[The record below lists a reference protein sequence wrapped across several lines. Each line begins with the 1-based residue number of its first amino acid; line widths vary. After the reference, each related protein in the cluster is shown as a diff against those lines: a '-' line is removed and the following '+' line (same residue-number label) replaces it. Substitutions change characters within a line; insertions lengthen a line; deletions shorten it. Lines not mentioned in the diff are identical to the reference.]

1 MDILFCK
8 IRRGNRKSPDNGQG
22 KERLD
27 EMNLTGKRVY
37 HRKFGDGIITEQK
50 ETTIAVAFWNE
61 TKMFSY
67 PDCFQTFLEI
77 LDTDLKEEI
86 QEEVSHH
93 EHTETAEK
101 KQRINELQT
110 SISSNRHREKDKSVQ
125 IKPFASVADFCQAY
139 RMALSA
145 EISFIRMTGGKHILL
160 QEGKRIGRDNGQ
172 FVYLFESEDELNY
185 PEGTPVT
192 IWKGQSQISG
202 KILNCEAFSV
212 YVISELDL
220 GAEVEMLNISAEA
233 CYLLQSVSE
242 RLMDLSLEPSE
253 IAQNLICNGWKE
265 IDYRNSDIAKGQET
279 AVRMSL
285 EQPITFV
292 WGPPGTG
299 KTQTLAKI
307 AWAHI
312 DKGERVLMLSYSNVS
327 VDGAIL
333 RVASLKN
340 EVFLGQ
346 LVRYGFPKDK
356 RISEHPYLSSYNLAI
371 NNYPDLL
378 KRRTQLQAEKKRLEK
393 NDPKLIQVEKELN
406 EIRRELR
413 TAESQCVRNAKF
425 VATTVSKAIV
435 DKEIRNGSFDVV
447 IFDEASMATIPQIA
461 YAAKLARKNFVCMG
475 DFRQLPPIVQSS
487 KESPLNADIFQYC
500 GITQAVDQGSNHKWL
515 CLLDTQYRMHPEI
528 ADFAGRS
535 IYNGLLK
542 SANGMTEK
550 REKTVMAEPFAGRAM
565 EFVDLSGTMST
576 CIKSS
581 DDSHA
586 NVLSA
591 FVTFS
596 LALKAA
602 QTQEVGII
610 TPYHAQSRLLHAMV
624 RDVNELEALP
634 HTIKC
639 ATVHQFQGSEEDV
652 IVYDAVDCY
661 RLPFPGALIAS
672 TAGRYADRLFNVAMT
687 RSKGKF
693 ICVANGSFMRNKGM
707 SENLMFMQMLK
718 SYRATAP
725 MIPEII
731 RPDDDLEKYYFDFVE
746 KENQVDEFI
755 KDLATARREIRIDI
769 PDSPANSDINT
780 TRIAQALAEA
790 QSRGV
795 KVFVRSESKKNL
807 HPTLKYFAVE
817 NHYLT
822 DPVSLIDKTVTWFG
836 MPESAA
842 CFKIE
847 GRTSAINN
855 RPCIR
860 FWGTHTAKI
869 LYGLLEMSQVMDQ
882 AKTVEKDAQGTLI
895 TDKLS
900 DYVLAHKKCPVCGKP
915 MQLKKSRNQKY
926 FLSCSGYPS
935 CKHTEFVETEF
946 VEEYFYHKGNKN
958 GMLCPRCGCSLEAR
972 ISRYGIYVQCCGGKR
987 HKYGLDEI

>member
-1 MDILFCK
+1 MD
-8 IRRGNRKSPDNGQG
+8 
-22 KERLD
+22 
-27 EMNLTGKRVY
+27 LTGKRVH
-37 HRKFGDGIITEQK
+37 HRSFGDGVITEQK
-50 ETTIAVAFWNE
+50 KTTIVVTFRDGA
-61 TKMFSY
+61 KMFSY
-67 PDCFQTFLEI
+67 PGCFQTYLKI
-77 LDTDLKEEI
+77 LDTDLKEDV
-86 QEEVSHH
+86 QEVVSQH
-93 EHTETAEK
+93 EHAETAER

-110 SISSNRHREKDKSVQ
+110 SISSNRRQEKDKSVQ

-160 QEGKRIGRDNGQ
+160 QEGKRIGRDNGR
-172 FVYLFESEDELNY
+172 FVYLLESEDELNY

-202 KILNCEAFSV
+202 KILNGEAFSV
-212 YVISELDL
+212 YLISELDL
-220 GAEVEMLNISAEA
+220 GAEVEMLDISAEA

-253 IAQNLICNGWKE
+253 IAQDLICNGLKE

-333 RVASLKN
+333 RVTSLKN
-340 EVFLGQ
+340 DVFPGQ

-435 DKEIRNGSFDVV
+435 DKEIRNGAFDVV

-634 HTIKC
+634 HAIKC

-718 SYRATAP
+718 SYRTTAP

-731 RPDDDLEKYYFDFVE
+731 CPNDDLEKYYFDFVE

-755 KDLATARREIRIDI
+755 KDLATARREVRIDI

-795 KVFVRSESKKNL
+795 KVFVRAESKKNL

-822 DPVSLIDKTVTWFG
+822 DPIALIDKTVTWFG

-860 FWGTHTAKI
+860 FWGTHTAKV
-869 LYGLLEMSQVMDQ
+869 LYGLLEMSHVMDQ
-882 AKTVEKDAQGTLI
+882 AKTVEKDAQGNLI

-958 GMLCPRCGCSLEAR
+958 GMLCPRCGCSLEAK

>member
-1 MDILFCK
+1 MFCK
-8 IRRGNRKSPDNGQG
+8 IRQGNRKSPDNGQG

-27 EMNLTGKRVY
+27 EMDLTGKRVH
-37 HRKFGDGIITEQK
+37 HRSFGDGVITEQK
-50 ETTIAVAFWNE
+50 KTTIVVTFRDGA
-61 TKMFSY
+61 KMFSY
-67 PDCFQTFLEI
+67 PGCFQTYLKI
-77 LDTDLKEEI
+77 LDTDLKEDV
-86 QEEVSHH
+86 QEVVSQH
-93 EHTETAEK
+93 EHAETAER

-110 SISSNRHREKDKSVQ
+110 SISSNRRQEKDKSVQ

-172 FVYLFESEDELNY
+172 FVYLLESEDELNY

-212 YVISELDL
+212 YLISELDL

-253 IAQNLICNGWKE
+253 IAQDLICNGLKE

-333 RVASLKN
+333 RVTSLKN
-340 EVFLGQ
+340 DVFPGQ

-413 TAESQCVRNAKF
+413 AAESQCVRNAKF

-435 DKEIRNGSFDVV
+435 DKEIRNGAFDVV

-634 HTIKC
+634 HAIKC

-731 RPDDDLEKYYFDFVE
+731 RPNDDLEKYYFDLVE

-755 KDLATARREIRIDI
+755 KDLATARREVRIDI

-795 KVFVRSESKKNL
+795 KVFVRAESKKNL

-822 DPVSLIDKTVTWFG
+822 DPIALIDKTVTWFG

-882 AKTVEKDAQGTLI
+882 AKTVEKDAQGNLI

-958 GMLCPRCGCSLEAR
+958 GMLCPRCGCSLEAK

>member
-1 MDILFCK
+1 MFCK
-8 IRRGNRKSPDNGQG
+8 IRQGNRKSPDNGQG

-27 EMNLTGKRVY
+27 EMDLTGKRVH
-37 HRKFGDGIITEQK
+37 HRSFGDGVITEQK
-50 ETTIAVAFWNE
+50 KTTIVVTFRDGA
-61 TKMFSY
+61 KMFSY
-67 PDCFQTFLEI
+67 PGCFQTYLKI
-77 LDTDLKEEI
+77 LDTDLKEDV
-86 QEEVSHH
+86 QEVVSQH
-93 EHTETAEK
+93 EHAETAER

-110 SISSNRHREKDKSVQ
+110 SISSNRRQEKDKSVQ

-139 RMALSA
+139 SMALSA

-172 FVYLFESEDELNY
+172 FVYLLESEDELNY

-212 YVISELDL
+212 YLISELDL

-253 IAQNLICNGWKE
+253 IAQDLICNGLKE
-265 IDYRNSDIAKGQET
+265 IDYRNLDIAKGQET

-333 RVASLKN
+333 RVTSLKN
-340 EVFLGQ
+340 DVFPGQ

-413 TAESQCVRNAKF
+413 AAESQCVRNAKF

-435 DKEIRNGSFDVV
+435 DKEIRNGAFDVV

-515 CLLDTQYRMHPEI
+515 CLLDTQYRMHPKI

-634 HTIKC
+634 HAIKC

-731 RPDDDLEKYYFDFVE
+731 RPNDDLEKYYFDFVE

-755 KDLATARREIRIDI
+755 KDLATARREVRIDI

-795 KVFVRSESKKNL
+795 KVFVRAESKKNL

-822 DPVSLIDKTVTWFG
+822 DPIALIDKTVTWFG

-869 LYGLLEMSQVMDQ
+869 LYGLLEMSQMMDQ
-882 AKTVEKDAQGTLI
+882 AKTVEKDAQGNLI

-958 GMLCPRCGCSLEAR
+958 GMLCPRCGCSLEAK
-972 ISRYGIYVQCCGGKR
+972 ISRYGIYVQCCGGKK

>member
-1 MDILFCK
+1 MFCK
-8 IRRGNRKSPDNGQG
+8 IRQGNRKSPDNGQG

-27 EMNLTGKRVY
+27 EMDLTGKRVH
-37 HRKFGDGIITEQK
+37 HRSFGDGVITEQK
-50 ETTIAVAFWNE
+50 KTTIVVTFRDGA
-61 TKMFSY
+61 KMFSY
-67 PDCFQTFLEI
+67 PGCFQTYLKI
-77 LDTDLKEEI
+77 LDTDLKEDV
-86 QEEVSHH
+86 QEVVSQH
-93 EHTETAEK
+93 EHAETAER

-110 SISSNRHREKDKSVQ
+110 SISSNRRQEKDKSVQ

-172 FVYLFESEDELNY
+172 FVYLLESEDELNY

-212 YVISELDL
+212 YLISELDL

-253 IAQNLICNGWKE
+253 IAQDLICNGLKE

-333 RVASLKN
+333 RVTSLKN
-340 EVFLGQ
+340 DVFPGQ

-378 KRRTQLQAEKKRLEK
+378 KRRTQLQAEKKHLEK

-413 TAESQCVRNAKF
+413 AAESQCVRNAKF

-435 DKEIRNGSFDVV
+435 DKEIRNGAFDVV

-586 NVLSA
+586 NVLSV

-634 HTIKC
+634 HAIKC

-731 RPDDDLEKYYFDFVE
+731 RPNDDLEKYYFDFVE

-755 KDLATARREIRIDI
+755 KDLATARREVRIDI

-795 KVFVRSESKKNL
+795 KVFVRAESKKNL

-822 DPVSLIDKTVTWFG
+822 DPIALIDKTVTWFG

-882 AKTVEKDAQGTLI
+882 AKTVEKDAQGNLI

-958 GMLCPRCGCSLEAR
+958 GMLCPRCGCSLEAK

>member
-1 MDILFCK
+1 MD
-8 IRRGNRKSPDNGQG
+8 
-22 KERLD
+22 
-27 EMNLTGKRVY
+27 LTGKRVH
-37 HRKFGDGIITEQK
+37 HRSFGDGVITEQK
-50 ETTIAVAFWNE
+50 KTTIVMTFRDGA
-61 TKMFSY
+61 KMFSY
-67 PDCFQTFLEI
+67 PGCFQTYLKI
-77 LDTDLKEEI
+77 LDTDLKEDV
-86 QEEVSHH
+86 QEVVSQH
-93 EHTETAEK
+93 EHAETAER

-110 SISSNRHREKDKSVQ
+110 SISSNRRQEKDKSVQ

-172 FVYLFESEDELNY
+172 FVYLLESEDELNY

-212 YVISELDL
+212 YLISELDL

-253 IAQNLICNGWKE
+253 IAQDLICNGLKE

-333 RVASLKN
+333 RVTSLKN
-340 EVFLGQ
+340 DVFPGQ

-413 TAESQCVRNAKF
+413 AAESQCVRNAKF

-435 DKEIRNGSFDVV
+435 DKEIRNGAFDVV

-634 HTIKC
+634 HAIKC

-731 RPDDDLEKYYFDFVE
+731 RPNGDLEKYYFDFVE

-755 KDLATARREIRIDI
+755 KDLATARREVRIDI

-795 KVFVRSESKKNL
+795 KVFVRAESKKNL

-822 DPVSLIDKTVTWFG
+822 DPIALIDKTVTWFG

-882 AKTVEKDAQGTLI
+882 AKTVEKDAQGNLI

-958 GMLCPRCGCSLEAR
+958 GMLCPRCGCSLEAK

>member
-1 MDILFCK
+1 MFCK
-8 IRRGNRKSPDNGQG
+8 IRQGNRKSPDNGQG

-27 EMNLTGKRVY
+27 EMDLTGKRVH
-37 HRKFGDGIITEQK
+37 HRSFGDGVITEQK
-50 ETTIAVAFWNE
+50 KTTIVVTFRDGA
-61 TKMFSY
+61 KMFSY
-67 PDCFQTFLEI
+67 PGCFQTYLKI
-77 LDTDLKEEI
+77 LDTDLKEDV
-86 QEEVSHH
+86 QEVVSQH
-93 EHTETAEK
+93 EHAETAER

-110 SISSNRHREKDKSVQ
+110 SISSNRRQEKDKSVQ

-172 FVYLFESEDELNY
+172 FVYLLESEDELNY

-202 KILNCEAFSV
+202 KIRNCEAFSV
-212 YVISELDL
+212 YLISELDL

-253 IAQNLICNGWKE
+253 IAQDLICNGLKE

-333 RVASLKN
+333 RVTSLKN
-340 EVFLGQ
+340 DVFPGQ

-413 TAESQCVRNAKF
+413 AAESQCVRNAKF

-435 DKEIRNGSFDVV
+435 DKEIRNGAFDVV

-634 HTIKC
+634 HAIKC

-725 MIPEII
+725 IIPEII
-731 RPDDDLEKYYFDFVE
+731 RPNDDLEKYYFDFVE

-755 KDLATARREIRIDI
+755 KDLATARREVRIDI

-795 KVFVRSESKKNL
+795 KVFVRAESKKNL

-822 DPVSLIDKTVTWFG
+822 DPIALIDKTVTWFG

-882 AKTVEKDAQGTLI
+882 AKTVEKDAQGNLI

-958 GMLCPRCGCSLEAR
+958 GMLCPRCGCSLEAK

>member
-1 MDILFCK
+1 MD
-8 IRRGNRKSPDNGQG
+8 
-22 KERLD
+22 
-27 EMNLTGKRVY
+27 LTGKRVH
-37 HRKFGDGIITEQK
+37 HRSFGDGVITEQK
-50 ETTIAVAFWNE
+50 KTTIVVTFRDGA
-61 TKMFSY
+61 KMFSY
-67 PDCFQTFLEI
+67 PGCFQTYLKI
-77 LDTDLKEEI
+77 LDTDLKEDV
-86 QEEVSHH
+86 QEVVSQH
-93 EHTETAEK
+93 EHAETAER

-110 SISSNRHREKDKSVQ
+110 SISSNRRQEKDKSVQ

-172 FVYLFESEDELNY
+172 FVYLLESEDELNY

-212 YVISELDL
+212 YLISELDL
-220 GAEVEMLNISAEA
+220 GAEVEMLDISAEA

-253 IAQNLICNGWKE
+253 IAQDLICNGLKE

-333 RVASLKN
+333 RVTSLKN
-340 EVFLGQ
+340 DVFPGQ

-435 DKEIRNGSFDVV
+435 DKEIRNGAFDVV

-634 HTIKC
+634 HAIKC

-731 RPDDDLEKYYFDFVE
+731 RPNDDLEKYYFDFVE

-755 KDLATARREIRIDI
+755 KDLATARREVRIDI

-795 KVFVRSESKKNL
+795 KVFVRAESKKNL

-822 DPVSLIDKTVTWFG
+822 DPIALIDKTVTWFG

-869 LYGLLEMSQVMDQ
+869 LYGLLEMSHVMNQ
-882 AKTVEKDAQGTLI
+882 AKTVEKDAQGNLI

-958 GMLCPRCGCSLEAR
+958 GMLCPRCGCSLEAK

>member
-1 MDILFCK
+1 MD
-8 IRRGNRKSPDNGQG
+8 
-22 KERLD
+22 
-27 EMNLTGKRVY
+27 LTGKRVN
-37 HRKFGDGIITEQK
+37 HRSFGDGVITEQK
-50 ETTIAVAFWNE
+50 KTTIVVTFRDG
-61 TKMFSY
+61 TKMFSC
-67 PDCFQTFLEI
+67 PDCFQTYLKI
-77 LDTDLKEEI
+77 LDTDLKEDI
-86 QEEVSHH
+86 QEVVSQH
-93 EHTETAEK
+93 EHAETAER

-172 FVYLFESEDELNY
+172 FVYLLESEDELNY

-212 YVISELDL
+212 YLISELDL

-253 IAQNLICNGWKE
+253 IAQDLICNGLKE
-265 IDYRNSDIAKGQET
+265 IDYLNSDIAKGQET

-333 RVASLKN
+333 RVTSLKN
-340 EVFLGQ
+340 DVFPGQ

-413 TAESQCVRNAKF
+413 AAESQCVRNAKF

-435 DKEIRNGSFDVV
+435 DKEIRNGAFDVV

-487 KESPLNADIFQYC
+487 KEPPLNADIFQYC

-550 REKTVMAEPFAGRAM
+550 REKTVMAAPFAGRAM

-634 HTIKC
+634 HAIKC

-731 RPDDDLEKYYFDFVE
+731 RPNDDLEKYYFDFVE

-755 KDLATARREIRIDI
+755 KDLATARREVRIDI

-795 KVFVRSESKKNL
+795 KVFVRAESKKNL

-822 DPVSLIDKTVTWFG
+822 DPIALIDKTVTWFG

-882 AKTVEKDAQGTLI
+882 AKTVEKDAQGNLI

>member
-1 MDILFCK
+1 
-8 IRRGNRKSPDNGQG
+8 
-22 KERLD
+22 
-27 EMNLTGKRVY
+27 
-37 HRKFGDGIITEQK
+37 
-50 ETTIAVAFWNE
+50 
-61 TKMFSY
+61 MFSY
-67 PDCFQTFLEI
+67 PDCFQTYLKI
-77 LDTDLKEEI
+77 LDTDLKEDV
-86 QEEVSHH
+86 QEVVSQH
-93 EHTETAEK
+93 EHAETAER

-110 SISSNRHREKDKSVQ
+110 SISSNRRQEKDKSVQ

-172 FVYLFESEDELNY
+172 FVYLLESEDELNY

-212 YVISELDL
+212 YLISELDL

-253 IAQNLICNGWKE
+253 IAQDLICNGLKE

-333 RVASLKN
+333 RVTSLKN
-340 EVFLGQ
+340 DVFPGQ

-413 TAESQCVRNAKF
+413 AAESQCVRNAKF

-435 DKEIRNGSFDVV
+435 DKEIRNGAFDVV

-634 HTIKC
+634 HAIKC

-731 RPDDDLEKYYFDFVE
+731 RPNDDLEKYYFDFVE

-755 KDLATARREIRIDI
+755 KDLATARREVRIDI

-795 KVFVRSESKKNL
+795 KVFVRAESKKNL

-822 DPVSLIDKTVTWFG
+822 DPIALIDKTVTWFG

-882 AKTVEKDAQGTLI
+882 AKTVEKDAQGNLI

-900 DYVLAHKKCPVCGKP
+900 DYVLAHKKCPVCGKS

-958 GMLCPRCGCSLEAR
+958 GMLCPRCGCSLEAK

>member
-1 MDILFCK
+1 MD
-8 IRRGNRKSPDNGQG
+8 
-22 KERLD
+22 
-27 EMNLTGKRVY
+27 LTGKRVH
-37 HRKFGDGIITEQK
+37 HRSFGDGVITEQK
-50 ETTIAVAFWNE
+50 KTTIVVTFRDGA
-61 TKMFSY
+61 KMFSY
-67 PDCFQTFLEI
+67 PDCFQTYLKI
-77 LDTDLKEEI
+77 LDTDLKEDV
-86 QEEVSHH
+86 QEVVSQH
-93 EHTETAEK
+93 EHAETAER

-110 SISSNRHREKDKSVQ
+110 SISSNRRQEKDKSVQ

-172 FVYLFESEDELNY
+172 FVYLLESEDELNY
-185 PEGTPVT
+185 PEETPVT

-212 YVISELDL
+212 YLISELDL

-253 IAQNLICNGWKE
+253 IAQDLICNGLKE

-333 RVASLKN
+333 RVTSLKN
-340 EVFLGQ
+340 DVFPGQ

-413 TAESQCVRNAKF
+413 AAESQCVRNAKF

-435 DKEIRNGSFDVV
+435 DKEIRNGAFDVV

-634 HTIKC
+634 HAIKC

-755 KDLATARREIRIDI
+755 KDLATARREVRIDI

-795 KVFVRSESKKNL
+795 KVFVRAESKKNL

-822 DPVSLIDKTVTWFG
+822 DPIALIDKTVTWFG

-882 AKTVEKDAQGTLI
+882 AKTVEKDAQGNLI

-958 GMLCPRCGCSLEAR
+958 GMLCPRCGCSLEAK

>member
-1 MDILFCK
+1 MFCK
-8 IRRGNRKSPDNGQG
+8 IRQGNRKSPDNGQG

-27 EMNLTGKRVY
+27 EMDLTGKRVH
-37 HRKFGDGIITEQK
+37 HRSFGDGVITEQK
-50 ETTIAVAFWNE
+50 KTTIVVTFRDGA
-61 TKMFSY
+61 KMFSY
-67 PDCFQTFLEI
+67 PGCFQTYLKI
-77 LDTDLKEEI
+77 LDTDLKEDV
-86 QEEVSHH
+86 QEVVSQH
-93 EHTETAEK
+93 EHAETAER

-110 SISSNRHREKDKSVQ
+110 SISSNRRQEKDKSVQ

-172 FVYLFESEDELNY
+172 FVYLLESEDELNY

-212 YVISELDL
+212 YLISELDL

-253 IAQNLICNGWKE
+253 IAQDLICNGLKE

-333 RVASLKN
+333 RVTSLKN
-340 EVFLGQ
+340 DVFPGQ

-413 TAESQCVRNAKF
+413 AAESQCVRNAKF

-435 DKEIRNGSFDVV
+435 DKEIRNGAFDVV

-487 KESPLNADIFQYC
+487 KESPLNADVFQYC

-634 HTIKC
+634 HAIKC

-731 RPDDDLEKYYFDFVE
+731 RPNDDLEKYYFDFVE

-755 KDLATARREIRIDI
+755 KDLATARREVRIDI

-795 KVFVRSESKKNL
+795 KVFVRAESKKNL

-822 DPVSLIDKTVTWFG
+822 DPIALIDKTVTWFG

-882 AKTVEKDAQGTLI
+882 AKTVEKDAQGNLI

-958 GMLCPRCGCSLEAR
+958 GMLCPRCGCSLEAK

>member
-1 MDILFCK
+1 MD
-8 IRRGNRKSPDNGQG
+8 
-22 KERLD
+22 
-27 EMNLTGKRVY
+27 LTGKRVH
-37 HRKFGDGIITEQK
+37 HRSFGDGVITEQK
-50 ETTIAVAFWNE
+50 KTTIVVTFRDGA
-61 TKMFSY
+61 KMFSY
-67 PDCFQTFLEI
+67 PGCFQTYLKI
-77 LDTDLKEEI
+77 LDTDLKEDV
-86 QEEVSHH
+86 QEVVSQH
-93 EHTETAEK
+93 EHAETAER

-110 SISSNRHREKDKSVQ
+110 SISSNRRQEKDKSVQ

-172 FVYLFESEDELNY
+172 FVYLLESEDELNY

-212 YVISELDL
+212 YLISELDL

-253 IAQNLICNGWKE
+253 IAQDLICNGLKE

-333 RVASLKN
+333 RVTSLKN
-340 EVFLGQ
+340 DVFPGQ

-413 TAESQCVRNAKF
+413 AAESQCVRNAKF

-435 DKEIRNGSFDVV
+435 DKEIRNGAFDVV

-634 HTIKC
+634 HAIKC

-731 RPDDDLEKYYFDFVE
+731 RPNDDLEKYYFDFVE

-755 KDLATARREIRIDI
+755 KDLATARREVRIDI

-795 KVFVRSESKKNL
+795 KVFVRAESKKNL

-822 DPVSLIDKTVTWFG
+822 DPVALIDKTVTWFG

-882 AKTVEKDAQGTLI
+882 AKTVEKDAQGNLI

-958 GMLCPRCGCSLEAR
+958 GMLCPRCGCSLEAK

>member
-1 MDILFCK
+1 MFCK
-8 IRRGNRKSPDNGQG
+8 IRQGNRKSPDNGQG

-27 EMNLTGKRVY
+27 EMDLTGKRVH
-37 HRKFGDGIITEQK
+37 HRSFGDGVITEQK
-50 ETTIAVAFWNE
+50 KTTIVVTFRDGA
-61 TKMFSY
+61 KMFSY
-67 PDCFQTFLEI
+67 PGCFQTYLKI
-77 LDTDLKEEI
+77 LDTDLKEDV
-86 QEEVSHH
+86 QEVVSQH
-93 EHTETAEK
+93 EHAETAER

-110 SISSNRHREKDKSVQ
+110 SISSNRRQEKDKSVQ

-172 FVYLFESEDELNY
+172 FVYLLESEDELNY

-212 YVISELDL
+212 YLISELDL

-253 IAQNLICNGWKE
+253 IAQNLICNGLKE

-333 RVASLKN
+333 RVTSLKN
-340 EVFLGQ
+340 DVFPGQ

-413 TAESQCVRNAKF
+413 AAESQCVRNAKF

-435 DKEIRNGSFDVV
+435 DKEIRNGAFDVV

-634 HTIKC
+634 HAIKC

-731 RPDDDLEKYYFDFVE
+731 RPNDDLEKYYFDFVE

-755 KDLATARREIRIDI
+755 KDLATARREVRIDI

-795 KVFVRSESKKNL
+795 KVFVRAESKKNL

-822 DPVSLIDKTVTWFG
+822 DPIALIDKTVTWFG

-882 AKTVEKDAQGTLI
+882 AKTVEKDAQGNLI

-958 GMLCPRCGCSLEAR
+958 GMLCPRCGCSLEAK

-987 HKYGLDEI
+987 HKYGLDGI

>member
-1 MDILFCK
+1 MFCK
-8 IRRGNRKSPDNGQG
+8 IRQGNRKSPDNGQG

-27 EMNLTGKRVY
+27 EMDLTGKRVH
-37 HRKFGDGIITEQK
+37 HRSFGDGVITEQK
-50 ETTIAVAFWNE
+50 KTTIVVTFRDGA
-61 TKMFSY
+61 KMFSY
-67 PDCFQTFLEI
+67 PGCFQTYLKI
-77 LDTDLKEEI
+77 LDTDLKEDV
-86 QEEVSHH
+86 QEVVSQH
-93 EHTETAEK
+93 EHAETAER

-110 SISSNRHREKDKSVQ
+110 SISSNRRQEKDKSVQ

-172 FVYLFESEDELNY
+172 FVYLLESEDELNY

-212 YVISELDL
+212 YLISELDL
-220 GAEVEMLNISAEA
+220 GAEVEMLDISAEA

-253 IAQNLICNGWKE
+253 IAQDLICNGLKE

-333 RVASLKN
+333 RVTSLKN
-340 EVFLGQ
+340 DVFPGQ

-413 TAESQCVRNAKF
+413 AAESQCVRNAKF

-435 DKEIRNGSFDVV
+435 DKEIRNGAFDVV

-634 HTIKC
+634 HAIKC

-731 RPDDDLEKYYFDFVE
+731 RPDDNLEKYYFDFVE

-755 KDLATARREIRIDI
+755 KDLATARREVRIDI

-795 KVFVRSESKKNL
+795 KVFVRAESKKNL

-822 DPVSLIDKTVTWFG
+822 DPVTLIDKTVTWFG

-882 AKTVEKDAQGTLI
+882 AKTVEKDAQGNLI

-958 GMLCPRCGCSLEAR
+958 GMLCPRCGCSLEAK

>member
-1 MDILFCK
+1 MFCK
-8 IRRGNRKSPDNGQG
+8 IRQGNRKSPDNGQG

-27 EMNLTGKRVY
+27 EMDLTGKRVH
-37 HRKFGDGIITEQK
+37 HRSFGDGVITEQK
-50 ETTIAVAFWNE
+50 KTTIVVTFRDGA
-61 TKMFSY
+61 KMFSY
-67 PDCFQTFLEI
+67 PGCFQTYLKI
-77 LDTDLKEEI
+77 LDTDLKEDV
-86 QEEVSHH
+86 QEVVSQH
-93 EHTETAEK
+93 EHAETAER

-110 SISSNRHREKDKSVQ
+110 SISSNRRQEKDKSVQ

-172 FVYLFESEDELNY
+172 FVYLLESEDELNY

-212 YVISELDL
+212 YLISELDL

-253 IAQNLICNGWKE
+253 IAQDLICNGLKE

-333 RVASLKN
+333 RVTSLKN
-340 EVFLGQ
+340 DVFPGQ

-413 TAESQCVRNAKF
+413 AAESQCVRNAKF

-435 DKEIRNGSFDVV
+435 DKEIRNGAFDVV

-634 HTIKC
+634 HAIKC

-731 RPDDDLEKYYFDFVE
+731 RPNDDLEKYYFDFVE

-755 KDLATARREIRIDI
+755 KDLATARREVRIDI

-795 KVFVRSESKKNL
+795 KVFVRAESKKNL

-822 DPVSLIDKTVTWFG
+822 DPIALIDKTVTWFS

-847 GRTSAINN
+847 GRISAINN

-882 AKTVEKDAQGTLI
+882 AKTVEKDAQGNLI

-900 DYVLAHKKCPVCGKP
+900 DYVLANKKCPVCGKP

-958 GMLCPRCGCSLEAR
+958 GMLCPRCGCSLEAK

>member
-1 MDILFCK
+1 
-8 IRRGNRKSPDNGQG
+8 
-22 KERLD
+22 
-27 EMNLTGKRVY
+27 
-37 HRKFGDGIITEQK
+37 
-50 ETTIAVAFWNE
+50 
-61 TKMFSY
+61 MFSY
-67 PDCFQTFLEI
+67 PGCFQTYLKI
-77 LDTDLKEEI
+77 LDTDLKEDV
-86 QEEVSHH
+86 QEVVSQH
-93 EHTETAEK
+93 EHAETTER

-110 SISSNRHREKDKSVQ
+110 SISSNRRQEKDKSVQ

-172 FVYLFESEDELNY
+172 FVYLLESEDELNY

-212 YVISELDL
+212 YLISELDL

-253 IAQNLICNGWKE
+253 IAQDLICNGLKE
-265 IDYRNSDIAKGQET
+265 IDYLNSDIAKGQET

-333 RVASLKN
+333 RVTSLKN
-340 EVFLGQ
+340 DVFPGQ

-435 DKEIRNGSFDVV
+435 DKEIRNGAFDVV

-634 HTIKC
+634 HAIKC

-755 KDLATARREIRIDI
+755 KDLATARREVRIDI

-795 KVFVRSESKKNL
+795 KVFVRAESKKNL

-822 DPVSLIDKTVTWFG
+822 DPVTLIDKTVTWFG

-882 AKTVEKDAQGTLI
+882 AKTVEKDAQGNLI

-958 GMLCPRCGCSLEAR
+958 GMLCPRCGCSLEAK

>member
-1 MDILFCK
+1 MFCK
-8 IRRGNRKSPDNGQG
+8 IRQGNRKSPDNGQG

-27 EMNLTGKRVY
+27 EMDLTGKRVH
-37 HRKFGDGIITEQK
+37 HRSFGDGVITEQK
-50 ETTIAVAFWNE
+50 KTTIVVTFRDGA
-61 TKMFSY
+61 KMFSY
-67 PDCFQTFLEI
+67 PGCFQTYLKI
-77 LDTDLKEEI
+77 LDTDLKEDV
-86 QEEVSHH
+86 QEVVSQH
-93 EHTETAEK
+93 EHAETAER

-110 SISSNRHREKDKSVQ
+110 SISSNRRQEKDKSVQ

-160 QEGKRIGRDNGQ
+160 QEGKRIGRDNGR
-172 FVYLFESEDELNY
+172 FVYLLESEDELNY

-202 KILNCEAFSV
+202 KILNGEAFSV
-212 YVISELDL
+212 YLISELDL
-220 GAEVEMLNISAEA
+220 GAEVEMLDISAEA

-253 IAQNLICNGWKE
+253 IAQDLICNGLKE

-333 RVASLKN
+333 RVTSLKN
-340 EVFLGQ
+340 DVFPGQ

-435 DKEIRNGSFDVV
+435 DKEIRNGAFDVV

-602 QTQEVGII
+602 QTQDVGII

-634 HTIKC
+634 HAIKC

-718 SYRATAP
+718 SYRTTAP

-731 RPDDDLEKYYFDFVE
+731 CPNDDLEKYYFDFVE

-755 KDLATARREIRIDI
+755 KDLATARREVRIDI

-795 KVFVRSESKKNL
+795 KVFVRAESKKNL

-822 DPVSLIDKTVTWFG
+822 DPIALIDKTVTWFG

-869 LYGLLEMSQVMDQ
+869 LYGLLEMSHVMDQ
-882 AKTVEKDAQGTLI
+882 AKTVEKDAQGNLI

-958 GMLCPRCGCSLEAR
+958 GMLCPRCGCSLEAK

>member
-1 MDILFCK
+1 MFCK
-8 IRRGNRKSPDNGQG
+8 IRQGNRKSPDNGQG

-27 EMNLTGKRVY
+27 EMDLTGKRVH
-37 HRKFGDGIITEQK
+37 HRSFGDGVITEQK
-50 ETTIAVAFWNE
+50 KTTIVVTFRDGA
-61 TKMFSY
+61 KMFSY
-67 PDCFQTFLEI
+67 PDCFQTYLKI
-77 LDTDLKEEI
+77 LDTDLKEDV
-86 QEEVSHH
+86 QEVVSQH
-93 EHTETAEK
+93 EHAETAER

-110 SISSNRHREKDKSVQ
+110 SISSNRRQEKDKSVQ

-172 FVYLFESEDELNY
+172 FVYLLESEDELNY

-212 YVISELDL
+212 YLISELDL

-253 IAQNLICNGWKE
+253 IAQDLICNGLKE

-333 RVASLKN
+333 RVTSLKN
-340 EVFLGQ
+340 DVFPGQ

-413 TAESQCVRNAKF
+413 AAESQCVRNAKF

-435 DKEIRNGSFDVV
+435 DKEIRNGAFDVV

-634 HTIKC
+634 HAIKC

-731 RPDDDLEKYYFDFVE
+731 RPDDDLEKYYLDFVE

-795 KVFVRSESKKNL
+795 KVFVRAESKKNL

-822 DPVSLIDKTVTWFG
+822 DPVALIDKTVTWFG

-882 AKTVEKDAQGTLI
+882 AKTVEKDAQGNLI

-958 GMLCPRCGCSLEAR
+958 GMLCPRCGCSLEAK

>member
-1 MDILFCK
+1 MD
-8 IRRGNRKSPDNGQG
+8 
-22 KERLD
+22 
-27 EMNLTGKRVY
+27 LTGKRVH
-37 HRKFGDGIITEQK
+37 HRSFGDGVITEQK
-50 ETTIAVAFWNE
+50 KTTIVVTFRDGA
-61 TKMFSY
+61 KMFSY
-67 PDCFQTFLEI
+67 PGCFQTYLKI
-77 LDTDLKEEI
+77 LDTDLKEDV
-86 QEEVSHH
+86 QEVVSQH
-93 EHTETAEK
+93 EHAETAER

-110 SISSNRHREKDKSVQ
+110 SISSNRRQEKDKSVQ

-172 FVYLFESEDELNY
+172 FVYLLESEDELNY

-212 YVISELDL
+212 YLISELDL

-253 IAQNLICNGWKE
+253 IAQDLICNGLKE

-333 RVASLKN
+333 RVTSLKN
-340 EVFLGQ
+340 DVFPGQ

-413 TAESQCVRNAKF
+413 AAESQCVRNAKF

-435 DKEIRNGSFDVV
+435 DKEIRNGAFDVV

-542 SANGMTEK
+542 FANGMTEK

-634 HTIKC
+634 HAIKC

-731 RPDDDLEKYYFDFVE
+731 RPNDDLEKYYFDFVE

-755 KDLATARREIRIDI
+755 KDLATARREVRIDI

-795 KVFVRSESKKNL
+795 KVFVRAESKKNL

-822 DPVSLIDKTVTWFG
+822 DPIALIDKTVTWFG

-882 AKTVEKDAQGTLI
+882 AKTVEKDAQGNLI

-958 GMLCPRCGCSLEAR
+958 GMLCPRCGCSLEAK

>member
-1 MDILFCK
+1 MFCK
-8 IRRGNRKSPDNGQG
+8 IRQGNRKSPDNGQG

-27 EMNLTGKRVY
+27 EMDLTGKRVH
-37 HRKFGDGIITEQK
+37 HRSFGDGVITEQK
-50 ETTIAVAFWNE
+50 KTTIVVTFRDGA
-61 TKMFSY
+61 KMFSY
-67 PDCFQTFLEI
+67 PGCFQTYLKI
-77 LDTDLKEEI
+77 LDTDLKEDV
-86 QEEVSHH
+86 QEVVSQH
-93 EHTETAEK
+93 EHAETAER

-110 SISSNRHREKDKSVQ
+110 SISSNRRQEKDKSVQ

-172 FVYLFESEDELNY
+172 FVYLLESEDELNY

-212 YVISELDL
+212 YLISELDL

-253 IAQNLICNGWKE
+253 IAQDLICNGLKE

-333 RVASLKN
+333 RVTSLKN
-340 EVFLGQ
+340 DVFPGQ

-413 TAESQCVRNAKF
+413 AAESQCVRNAKF
-425 VATTVSKAIV
+425 VATTVSKAII
-435 DKEIRNGSFDVV
+435 DKEIRNGAFDVV

-542 SANGMTEK
+542 SANGMAEK

-634 HTIKC
+634 HAIKC

-731 RPDDDLEKYYFDFVE
+731 RPNDDLEKYYFDFVE

-755 KDLATARREIRIDI
+755 KDLATARREVRIDI

-795 KVFVRSESKKNL
+795 KVFVRAESKKNL

-822 DPVSLIDKTVTWFG
+822 DPIALIDKTVTWFG

-882 AKTVEKDAQGTLI
+882 AKTVEKDAQGNLI

-958 GMLCPRCGCSLEAR
+958 GMLCPRCGCSLEAK

>member
-1 MDILFCK
+1 MD
-8 IRRGNRKSPDNGQG
+8 
-22 KERLD
+22 
-27 EMNLTGKRVY
+27 LTGKRVH
-37 HRKFGDGIITEQK
+37 HRSFGDGVITEQK
-50 ETTIAVAFWNE
+50 KTTIVVTFRDGA
-61 TKMFSY
+61 KMFSY
-67 PDCFQTFLEI
+67 PGCFQTYLKI
-77 LDTDLKEEI
+77 LDTDLKEDV
-86 QEEVSHH
+86 QEVVSQH
-93 EHTETAEK
+93 EHAETAER

-110 SISSNRHREKDKSVQ
+110 SISSNRRQEKDKSVQ

-172 FVYLFESEDELNY
+172 FVYLLESEDELNY

-212 YVISELDL
+212 YLISELDL

-253 IAQNLICNGWKE
+253 IAQDLICNGLKE

-333 RVASLKN
+333 RVTSLKN
-340 EVFLGQ
+340 DVFPGQ

-413 TAESQCVRNAKF
+413 AAESQCVRNAKF
-425 VATTVSKAIV
+425 VATTVSKAMV
-435 DKEIRNGSFDVV
+435 DKEIRNGAFDVV

-581 DDSHA
+581 DDSRA

-634 HTIKC
+634 HAIKC

-731 RPDDDLEKYYFDFVE
+731 RPNDDLEKYYFDFVE

-755 KDLATARREIRIDI
+755 KDLATARREVRIDI

-795 KVFVRSESKKNL
+795 KVFVRAESKKNL

-822 DPVSLIDKTVTWFG
+822 DPIALIDKTVTWFG

-869 LYGLLEMSQVMDQ
+869 LYGLLEMSHVMDQ
-882 AKTVEKDAQGTLI
+882 AKTVEKDAQGNLI

-958 GMLCPRCGCSLEAR
+958 GMLCPRCGCSLEAK

>member
-1 MDILFCK
+1 MD
-8 IRRGNRKSPDNGQG
+8 
-22 KERLD
+22 
-27 EMNLTGKRVY
+27 LTGKRV
-37 HRKFGDGIITEQK
+37 HHQSFGDGVITEQK
-50 ETTIAVAFWNE
+50 KTTIVVTFRDGA
-61 TKMFSY
+61 KMFSY
-67 PDCFQTFLEI
+67 PGCFQTYLKI
-77 LDTDLKEEI
+77 LDTDLKEDV
-86 QEEVSHH
+86 QEVVSQH
-93 EHTETAEK
+93 EHAETAER

-110 SISSNRHREKDKSVQ
+110 SISSNRRQEKDKSVQ

-172 FVYLFESEDELNY
+172 FVYLLESEDELNY

-212 YVISELDL
+212 YLISELDL

-253 IAQNLICNGWKE
+253 IAQDLICNGLKE

-333 RVASLKN
+333 RVTSLKN
-340 EVFLGQ
+340 DVFPGQ

-413 TAESQCVRNAKF
+413 AAESQCVRNAKF

-435 DKEIRNGSFDVV
+435 DKEIRNGAFDVV

-634 HTIKC
+634 HAIKC

-707 SENLMFMQMLK
+707 SENLMFIQMLK

-731 RPDDDLEKYYFDFVE
+731 RPNDDLEKYYFDFVE

-755 KDLATARREIRIDI
+755 KDLATARREVRIDI

-795 KVFVRSESKKNL
+795 KVFVRAESKKNL

-822 DPVSLIDKTVTWFG
+822 DPIALIDKTVTWFG

-882 AKTVEKDAQGTLI
+882 AKTVEKDAQGNLI

-958 GMLCPRCGCSLEAR
+958 GMLCPRCGCSLEAK

>member
-1 MDILFCK
+1 MD
-8 IRRGNRKSPDNGQG
+8 
-22 KERLD
+22 
-27 EMNLTGKRVY
+27 LTGKRVH
-37 HRKFGDGIITEQK
+37 HRSFGDGVITEQK
-50 ETTIAVAFWNE
+50 KTTIVVTFRDGA
-61 TKMFSY
+61 KMFSY
-67 PDCFQTFLEI
+67 PGCFQTYLKI
-77 LDTDLKEEI
+77 LDTDLKEDV
-86 QEEVSHH
+86 QEVVSQH
-93 EHTETAEK
+93 EHAETAER

-110 SISSNRHREKDKSVQ
+110 SISSNRRQEKDKSVQ

-172 FVYLFESEDELNY
+172 FVYLLESEDELNY

-212 YVISELDL
+212 YLISELDL

-253 IAQNLICNGWKE
+253 IAQDLICNGLKE

-333 RVASLKN
+333 RVTSLKN
-340 EVFLGQ
+340 DVFPGQ

-413 TAESQCVRNAKF
+413 AAESQCVRNAKF

-435 DKEIRNGSFDVV
+435 DKEIRNGAFDVV

-634 HTIKC
+634 HAIKC

-731 RPDDDLEKYYFDFVE
+731 RLNDDLEKYYFDFVE

-755 KDLATARREIRIDI
+755 KDLATARREVRIDI

-795 KVFVRSESKKNL
+795 KVFVRAESKKNL

-822 DPVSLIDKTVTWFG
+822 DPIALIDKTVTWFG

-882 AKTVEKDAQGTLI
+882 AKTVEKDAQGNLI

-958 GMLCPRCGCSLEAR
+958 GMLCPRCGCSLEAK

>member
-1 MDILFCK
+1 MFCK
-8 IRRGNRKSPDNGQG
+8 IRQGNRKSPDNGQG

-27 EMNLTGKRVY
+27 EMDLTGKRVH
-37 HRKFGDGIITEQK
+37 HRSFGDGVITEQK
-50 ETTIAVAFWNE
+50 KTTIVVTFRDGA
-61 TKMFSY
+61 KMFSY
-67 PDCFQTFLEI
+67 PGCFQTYLKI
-77 LDTDLKEEI
+77 LDTDLKEDV
-86 QEEVSHH
+86 QEVVSQH
-93 EHTETAEK
+93 EHAETAER

-110 SISSNRHREKDKSVQ
+110 SISSNRRREKDKSVQ

-145 EISFIRMTGGKHILL
+145 EISFIRMTDGKHILL

-172 FVYLFESEDELNY
+172 FVYLLESEDELNY

-212 YVISELDL
+212 YLISELDL
-220 GAEVEMLNISAEA
+220 GEEVEMLNISAEA

-253 IAQNLICNGWKE
+253 IAQDLICNGLKE

-327 VDGAIL
+327 VDSAIL
-333 RVASLKN
+333 RVTSLKN
-340 EVFLGQ
+340 DAFPGQ

-393 NDPKLIQVEKELN
+393 NDPKLIQGEKELN

-435 DKEIRNGSFDVV
+435 DKEIRNSAFDVV

-634 HTIKC
+634 HAIKC

-693 ICVANGSFMRNKGM
+693 ICAANGSFMRNKGM

-755 KDLATARREIRIDI
+755 KDLATARREVRIDI

-795 KVFVRSESKKNL
+795 KVFVRAESKKNL

-822 DPVSLIDKTVTWFG
+822 DPIALIDKTVTWFG

-882 AKTVEKDAQGTLI
+882 AKTVEKDAQGNLI

-958 GMLCPRCGCSLEAR
+958 GMLCPRCGCSLEAK
-972 ISRYGIYVQCCGGKR
+972 ISRYGIYVQCCGEKR

>member
-1 MDILFCK
+1 
-8 IRRGNRKSPDNGQG
+8 
-22 KERLD
+22 
-27 EMNLTGKRVY
+27 
-37 HRKFGDGIITEQK
+37 
-50 ETTIAVAFWNE
+50 
-61 TKMFSY
+61 MFSY
-67 PDCFQTFLEI
+67 PGCFQTYLKI
-77 LDTDLKEEI
+77 LDTDLKEDV
-86 QEEVSHH
+86 QEVVSQH
-93 EHTETAEK
+93 EHAETAER

-110 SISSNRHREKDKSVQ
+110 SISSNRRQEKDKSVQ

-172 FVYLFESEDELNY
+172 FVYLLESEDELNY

-212 YVISELDL
+212 YLISELDL

-253 IAQNLICNGWKE
+253 IAQDLICNGLKE

-333 RVASLKN
+333 RVTSLKN
-340 EVFLGQ
+340 DVFPGQ

-413 TAESQCVRNAKF
+413 AAESQCVRNAKF

-435 DKEIRNGSFDVV
+435 DKEIRNGAFDVV

-634 HTIKC
+634 HAIKC

-755 KDLATARREIRIDI
+755 KDLATARREVRIDI

-795 KVFVRSESKKNL
+795 KVFVRAESKKNL

-822 DPVSLIDKTVTWFG
+822 DPVTLIDKTVTWFG

-882 AKTVEKDAQGTLI
+882 AKTVEKDAQGNLI

-915 MQLKKSRNQKY
+915 MQLKKSSNQKY

-958 GMLCPRCGCSLEAR
+958 GMLCPRCGCSLEAK

>member
-1 MDILFCK
+1 MD
-8 IRRGNRKSPDNGQG
+8 
-22 KERLD
+22 
-27 EMNLTGKRVY
+27 LTGKRVH
-37 HRKFGDGIITEQK
+37 HRSFGDGVITEQK
-50 ETTIAVAFWNE
+50 KTTIVVTFRDGA
-61 TKMFSY
+61 KMFSY
-67 PDCFQTFLEI
+67 PGCFQTYLKI
-77 LDTDLKEEI
+77 LDTDLKEDV
-86 QEEVSHH
+86 QEVVSQH
-93 EHTETAEK
+93 EHAETAER

-110 SISSNRHREKDKSVQ
+110 SISSNRRQEKDKSVQ

-172 FVYLFESEDELNY
+172 FVYLLESEDELNY

-212 YVISELDL
+212 YLISELDL

-253 IAQNLICNGWKE
+253 IAQDLICNGLKE

-333 RVASLKN
+333 RVTSLKN
-340 EVFLGQ
+340 DVFPGQ

-413 TAESQCVRNAKF
+413 AAESQCVRNAKF

-435 DKEIRNGSFDVV
+435 DKEIRNGAFDVV

-602 QTQEVGII
+602 QTQKVGII

-634 HTIKC
+634 HAIKC

-731 RPDDDLEKYYFDFVE
+731 RPNDDLEKYYFDFVE

-755 KDLATARREIRIDI
+755 KDLATARREVRIDI

-795 KVFVRSESKKNL
+795 KVFVRAESKKNL

-822 DPVSLIDKTVTWFG
+822 DPIALIDKTVTWFG

-882 AKTVEKDAQGTLI
+882 AKTVEKDAQGNLI

-958 GMLCPRCGCSLEAR
+958 GMLCPRCGCSLEAK

>member
-1 MDILFCK
+1 MFCK
-8 IRRGNRKSPDNGQG
+8 IRQGNRKNPDNGQG

-27 EMNLTGKRVY
+27 EMDLTGKRVH
-37 HRKFGDGIITEQK
+37 HRSFGDGVITEQK
-50 ETTIAVAFWNE
+50 KTTIVVTFRDGA
-61 TKMFSY
+61 KMFSY
-67 PDCFQTFLEI
+67 PGCFQTYLKI
-77 LDTDLKEEI
+77 LDTDLKEDV
-86 QEEVSHH
+86 QEVVSQH
-93 EHTETAEK
+93 EHAETAER

-110 SISSNRHREKDKSVQ
+110 SISSNRRQEKDKSVQ

-172 FVYLFESEDELNY
+172 FVYLLESEDELNY

-212 YVISELDL
+212 YLISELDL

-253 IAQNLICNGWKE
+253 IAQDLICNGLKE

-333 RVASLKN
+333 RVTSLKN
-340 EVFLGQ
+340 DVFPGQ

-413 TAESQCVRNAKF
+413 AAESQCVRNAKF

-435 DKEIRNGSFDVV
+435 DKEIRNGAFDVV

-634 HTIKC
+634 HAIKC

-731 RPDDDLEKYYFDFVE
+731 RPNDDLEKYYFDFVE

-755 KDLATARREIRIDI
+755 KDLATARREVRIDI

-795 KVFVRSESKKNL
+795 KVFVRAESKKNL

-822 DPVSLIDKTVTWFG
+822 DPIALIDKTVTWFG

-882 AKTVEKDAQGTLI
+882 AKTVEKDAQGNLI

-958 GMLCPRCGCSLEAR
+958 GMLCPRCGCSLEAK

>member
-1 MDILFCK
+1 MFCK
-8 IRRGNRKSPDNGQG
+8 IRQGNRKSPDNGQG

-27 EMNLTGKRVY
+27 EMDLTGKRVH
-37 HRKFGDGIITEQK
+37 HRSFGDGVITEQK
-50 ETTIAVAFWNE
+50 KTTIVVTFRDGA
-61 TKMFSY
+61 KMFSY
-67 PDCFQTFLEI
+67 PGCFQTYLKI
-77 LDTDLKEEI
+77 LDTDLKEDV
-86 QEEVSHH
+86 QEVVSQH
-93 EHTETAEK
+93 EHAETAER

-110 SISSNRHREKDKSVQ
+110 SISSNRRQEKDKSVQ

-172 FVYLFESEDELNY
+172 FVYLLESEDELNY

-212 YVISELDL
+212 YLISELDL

-253 IAQNLICNGWKE
+253 IAQDLICNGLKE

-333 RVASLKN
+333 RVTSLKN
-340 EVFLGQ
+340 DVFPGQ

-413 TAESQCVRNAKF
+413 AAESQCVRNAKF

-435 DKEIRNGSFDVV
+435 DKEIRNGAFDVV

-500 GITQAVDQGSNHKWL
+500 GITQAVDQGSNHKWP

-634 HTIKC
+634 HAIKC

-731 RPDDDLEKYYFDFVE
+731 RPNDDLEKYYFDFVE

-755 KDLATARREIRIDI
+755 KDLATARREVRIDI

-795 KVFVRSESKKNL
+795 KVFVRAESKKNL

-822 DPVSLIDKTVTWFG
+822 DPIALIDKTVTWFG

-882 AKTVEKDAQGTLI
+882 AKTVEKDAQGNLI

-958 GMLCPRCGCSLEAR
+958 GMLCPRCGCSLEAK

>member
-1 MDILFCK
+1 MD
-8 IRRGNRKSPDNGQG
+8 
-22 KERLD
+22 
-27 EMNLTGKRVY
+27 LTGKRVH
-37 HRKFGDGIITEQK
+37 HRSFGDGVITEQK
-50 ETTIAVAFWNE
+50 KTTIVVTFRDGA
-61 TKMFSY
+61 KMFSY
-67 PDCFQTFLEI
+67 PGCFQTYLKI
-77 LDTDLKEEI
+77 LDTDLKEDV
-86 QEEVSHH
+86 QEVVSQH
-93 EHTETAEK
+93 EHAETAER

-110 SISSNRHREKDKSVQ
+110 SISSNRRQEKDKSVQ

-172 FVYLFESEDELNY
+172 FVYLLESEDELNY

-212 YVISELDL
+212 YLISELDL

-253 IAQNLICNGWKE
+253 IAQDLICNGLKE

-333 RVASLKN
+333 RVTSLKN
-340 EVFLGQ
+340 DVFPGQ

-413 TAESQCVRNAKF
+413 AAESQCVRNAKF

-435 DKEIRNGSFDVV
+435 DKEIRNGAFDVV

-487 KESPLNADIFQYC
+487 KESPQNADIFQYC

-634 HTIKC
+634 HAIKC

-746 KENQVDEFI
+746 KENRVDEFI
-755 KDLATARREIRIDI
+755 KDLATARREVRIDI

-795 KVFVRSESKKNL
+795 KVFVRAESKKNL

-822 DPVSLIDKTVTWFG
+822 DPVTLIDKTVTWFG

-882 AKTVEKDAQGTLI
+882 AKTVEKDAQGNLI

-958 GMLCPRCGCSLEAR
+958 GMLCPRCGCSLEAK

>member
-1 MDILFCK
+1 MFCK
-8 IRRGNRKSPDNGQG
+8 IRQGNRKSPDNGQG

-27 EMNLTGKRVY
+27 EMDLTGKRVH
-37 HRKFGDGIITEQK
+37 HRSFGDGVITEQK
-50 ETTIAVAFWNE
+50 KTTIVVTFRDGA
-61 TKMFSY
+61 KMFSY
-67 PDCFQTFLEI
+67 PGCFQTYLKI
-77 LDTDLKEEI
+77 LDTDLKEDV
-86 QEEVSHH
+86 QEVVSQH
-93 EHTETAEK
+93 EHAETAER

-110 SISSNRHREKDKSVQ
+110 SISSNRRQEKDKSVQ

-172 FVYLFESEDELNY
+172 FVYLLESEDELNY

-212 YVISELDL
+212 YLISELDL

-253 IAQNLICNGWKE
+253 IAQDLICNGLKE
-265 IDYRNSDIAKGQET
+265 IDYRNSDIAKGQEI

-299 KTQTLAKI
+299 KTQTLAEI

-333 RVASLKN
+333 RVTSLKN
-340 EVFLGQ
+340 DVFPGQ

-413 TAESQCVRNAKF
+413 AAESQCVRNAKF

-634 HTIKC
+634 HAIKC

-731 RPDDDLEKYYFDFVE
+731 RPNDDLEKYYFDFVE

-795 KVFVRSESKKNL
+795 KVFVRAESKKNL

-822 DPVSLIDKTVTWFG
+822 DPIALIDKTVTWFG

-882 AKTVEKDAQGTLI
+882 AKTVEKDAQGNLI

-958 GMLCPRCGCSLEAR
+958 GMLCPRCGCSLEAK

>member
-1 MDILFCK
+1 MFCK
-8 IRRGNRKSPDNGQG
+8 IRQGNRKSPDNGQG

-27 EMNLTGKRVY
+27 EMDLTGKRVH
-37 HRKFGDGIITEQK
+37 HRSFGDGVITEQK
-50 ETTIAVAFWNE
+50 KTTIVVTFRDGA
-61 TKMFSY
+61 KMFSY
-67 PDCFQTFLEI
+67 PGCFQTYLKI
-77 LDTDLKEEI
+77 LDTDLKEDV
-86 QEEVSHH
+86 QEVVSQH
-93 EHTETAEK
+93 EHAETAER

-110 SISSNRHREKDKSVQ
+110 SISSNRRQEKDKSVQ

-172 FVYLFESEDELNY
+172 FVYLLESEDELNY

-212 YVISELDL
+212 YLISELDL

-233 CYLLQSVSE
+233 CYLLQSVPE

-253 IAQNLICNGWKE
+253 IAQDLICNGLKE

-333 RVASLKN
+333 RVTSLKN
-340 EVFLGQ
+340 DVFPGQ

-413 TAESQCVRNAKF
+413 AAESQCVRNAKF
-425 VATTVSKAIV
+425 VATTVSEAIV
-435 DKEIRNGSFDVV
+435 DKEIRNGAFDVV

-487 KESPLNADIFQYC
+487 KESPLNADFFQYC

-602 QTQEVGII
+602 QTQKVGII

-634 HTIKC
+634 HAIKC

-755 KDLATARREIRIDI
+755 KDLATARREVRIDI

-795 KVFVRSESKKNL
+795 KVFVRAESKKNL

-822 DPVSLIDKTVTWFG
+822 DPIALIDKTITWFG

-847 GRTSAINN
+847 GRASAINN

-882 AKTVEKDAQGTLI
+882 AKTVEKDAQGNLI

-900 DYVLAHKKCPVCGKP
+900 DYVLAHKKCPVCGKT

>member
-1 MDILFCK
+1 MD
-8 IRRGNRKSPDNGQG
+8 
-22 KERLD
+22 
-27 EMNLTGKRVY
+27 LTGKRVH
-37 HRKFGDGIITEQK
+37 HRSFGDGVITEQK
-50 ETTIAVAFWNE
+50 KTTIVVTFRDGA
-61 TKMFSY
+61 KMFSY
-67 PDCFQTFLEI
+67 PGCFQTYLKI
-77 LDTDLKEEI
+77 LDTDLKEDV
-86 QEEVSHH
+86 QEVVSQH
-93 EHTETAEK
+93 EHAKTAER

-110 SISSNRHREKDKSVQ
+110 SISSNRRQEKDKSVQ

-145 EISFIRMTGGKHILL
+145 EISFIRMTGGKHIFL

-172 FVYLFESEDELNY
+172 FVYLLESEDELNY

-212 YVISELDL
+212 YLISELDL

-253 IAQNLICNGWKE
+253 IAQDLICNGLKE

-333 RVASLKN
+333 RVTSLKN
-340 EVFLGQ
+340 DVFPGQ

-413 TAESQCVRNAKF
+413 AAESQCVRNAKF

-435 DKEIRNGSFDVV
+435 DKEIRNGAFDVV

-461 YAAKLARKNFVCMG
+461 YAAKLARRNFVCMG

-634 HTIKC
+634 HAIKC

-731 RPDDDLEKYYFDFVE
+731 RPNDDLEKYYFDFVE

-755 KDLATARREIRIDI
+755 KDLATARREVRIDI

-795 KVFVRSESKKNL
+795 KVFVRAESKKNL

-822 DPVSLIDKTVTWFG
+822 DPIALIDKTVTWFG

-847 GRTSAINN
+847 GRISAINN

-882 AKTVEKDAQGTLI
+882 AKTVEKDAQGNLI

-958 GMLCPRCGCSLEAR
+958 GMLCPRCGCSLEAK

>member
-1 MDILFCK
+1 MFCK
-8 IRRGNRKSPDNGQG
+8 IRQGNRKSPDNGQG

-27 EMNLTGKRVY
+27 EMDLTGKRVH
-37 HRKFGDGIITEQK
+37 HRSFGDGVITEQK
-50 ETTIAVAFWNE
+50 KTTIVVTFRDGA
-61 TKMFSY
+61 KMFSY
-67 PDCFQTFLEI
+67 PGCFQTYLKI
-77 LDTDLKEEI
+77 LDTDLKEDV
-86 QEEVSHH
+86 QEVVSQH
-93 EHTETAEK
+93 EHAETAER

-110 SISSNRHREKDKSVQ
+110 SISSNRRQEKDKSVQ

-172 FVYLFESEDELNY
+172 FVYLLESEDELNY

-192 IWKGQSQISG
+192 IWKGESQISG

-212 YVISELDL
+212 YLISELDL

-253 IAQNLICNGWKE
+253 IAQDLICNGLKE

-333 RVASLKN
+333 RVTSLKN
-340 EVFLGQ
+340 DVFPGQ

-413 TAESQCVRNAKF
+413 AAESQCVRNAKF

-435 DKEIRNGSFDVV
+435 DKEIRNGAFDVV

-731 RPDDDLEKYYFDFVE
+731 RPNDDLEKYYFDFVE

-755 KDLATARREIRIDI
+755 KDLATARREVRIDI

-795 KVFVRSESKKNL
+795 KVFVRAESKKNL

-822 DPVSLIDKTVTWFG
+822 DPIALIDKTVTWFG

-847 GRTSAINN
+847 GRTSAINS

-882 AKTVEKDAQGTLI
+882 AKTVEKDAQGNLI

-958 GMLCPRCGCSLEAR
+958 GMLCPRCGCSLEAK

>member
-1 MDILFCK
+1 MFCK
-8 IRRGNRKSPDNGQG
+8 IRQGNRKSPDNGQG

-27 EMNLTGKRVY
+27 EMDLTGKRVH
-37 HRKFGDGIITEQK
+37 HRSFGDGVITEQK
-50 ETTIAVAFWNE
+50 KTTIVVTFRDGA
-61 TKMFSY
+61 KMFSY
-67 PDCFQTFLEI
+67 PGCFQTYLKI
-77 LDTDLKEEI
+77 LDTDLKEDV
-86 QEEVSHH
+86 QEVVSQH
-93 EHTETAEK
+93 EHAETAER

-110 SISSNRHREKDKSVQ
+110 SISSNRRQEKDKSVQ

-172 FVYLFESEDELNY
+172 FVYLLESEDELNY

-212 YVISELDL
+212 YLISELDL

-253 IAQNLICNGWKE
+253 IAQDLICNGLKE

-333 RVASLKN
+333 RVTSLKN
-340 EVFLGQ
+340 DVFPGQ

-413 TAESQCVRNAKF
+413 AAESQCVRNAKF

-435 DKEIRNGSFDVV
+435 DKEIRNGAFDVV

-634 HTIKC
+634 HAIKC

-687 RSKGKF
+687 RSMGKF

-731 RPDDDLEKYYFDFVE
+731 RPNDDLEKYYFDFVE

-755 KDLATARREIRIDI
+755 KDLATARREVRIDI

-795 KVFVRSESKKNL
+795 KVFVRAESKKNL

-822 DPVSLIDKTVTWFG
+822 DPIALIDKTVTWFG

-882 AKTVEKDAQGTLI
+882 AKTVEKDAQGNLI

-958 GMLCPRCGCSLEAR
+958 GMLCPRCGCSLEAK

>member
-1 MDILFCK
+1 MFCK
-8 IRRGNRKSPDNGQG
+8 IRQGNRKSPDNGQG

-27 EMNLTGKRVY
+27 EMDLTGKRVH
-37 HRKFGDGIITEQK
+37 HRSFGDGVITEQK
-50 ETTIAVAFWNE
+50 KTTIVVTFRDGA
-61 TKMFSY
+61 KMFSY
-67 PDCFQTFLEI
+67 PDCFQTYLKI
-77 LDTDLKEEI
+77 LDTDLKEDV
-86 QEEVSHH
+86 QEVVSQH
-93 EHTETAEK
+93 EHAETAER

-110 SISSNRHREKDKSVQ
+110 SISSNRRQEKDKSVQ

-172 FVYLFESEDELNY
+172 FVYLLESEDELNY

-212 YVISELDL
+212 YLISELDL

-253 IAQNLICNGWKE
+253 IAQDLICNGLKE

-333 RVASLKN
+333 RVTSLKN
-340 EVFLGQ
+340 DVFPGQ

-413 TAESQCVRNAKF
+413 AAESQCVRNAKF

-435 DKEIRNGSFDVV
+435 DKEIRNGAFDVV

-542 SANGMTEK
+542 SADGMTEK
-550 REKTVMAEPFAGRAM
+550 REKTVMAEPFAGHAM

-731 RPDDDLEKYYFDFVE
+731 RPDDDLEKYYLDFVE

-795 KVFVRSESKKNL
+795 KVFVRAESKKNL

-822 DPVSLIDKTVTWFG
+822 DPVALIDKTVTWFG

-869 LYGLLEMSQVMDQ
+869 LYGLLEMSQVIDQ
-882 AKTVEKDAQGTLI
+882 AKTVEKDAQGNLI

-958 GMLCPRCGCSLEAR
+958 GMLCPRCGCSLEAK

>member
-1 MDILFCK
+1 
-8 IRRGNRKSPDNGQG
+8 
-22 KERLD
+22 
-27 EMNLTGKRVY
+27 
-37 HRKFGDGIITEQK
+37 
-50 ETTIAVAFWNE
+50 
-61 TKMFSY
+61 MFSY
-67 PDCFQTFLEI
+67 PGCFQTYLKI
-77 LDTDLKEEI
+77 LDTDLKEDV
-86 QEEVSHH
+86 QEVVSQH
-93 EHTETAEK
+93 EHAETAER

-110 SISSNRHREKDKSVQ
+110 SISSNRRQEKDKSVQ

-172 FVYLFESEDELNY
+172 FVYLLESEDELNY

-212 YVISELDL
+212 YLISELDL

-253 IAQNLICNGWKE
+253 IAQDLICNGLKE
-265 IDYRNSDIAKGQET
+265 IDYRNSDIAKGQEI

-299 KTQTLAKI
+299 KTQTLAEI

-333 RVASLKN
+333 RVTSLKN
-340 EVFLGQ
+340 DVFPGQ

-413 TAESQCVRNAKF
+413 AAESQCVRNAKF

-634 HTIKC
+634 HAIKC

-731 RPDDDLEKYYFDFVE
+731 RPNDDLEKYYFDFVE

-755 KDLATARREIRIDI
+755 KDLATARREVRIDI

-795 KVFVRSESKKNL
+795 KVFVRAESKKNL

-822 DPVSLIDKTVTWFG
+822 DPIALIDKTVTWFG

-882 AKTVEKDAQGTLI
+882 AKTVEKDAQGNLI

-900 DYVLAHKKCPVCGKP
+900 DYVLAHNKCPVCGKP

-958 GMLCPRCGCSLEAR
+958 GMLCPRCGCSLEAK

>member
-1 MDILFCK
+1 MFCK
-8 IRRGNRKSPDNGQG
+8 IRQGNRKSPDNGQG

-27 EMNLTGKRVY
+27 EMDLTGKRVH
-37 HRKFGDGIITEQK
+37 HRSFGDGVITEQK
-50 ETTIAVAFWNE
+50 KTTIVVTFRDGA
-61 TKMFSY
+61 KMFSY
-67 PDCFQTFLEI
+67 PGCFQTYLKI
-77 LDTDLKEEI
+77 LDTDLKEDV
-86 QEEVSHH
+86 QEVVSQH
-93 EHTETAEK
+93 EHAETAER

-110 SISSNRHREKDKSVQ
+110 SISSNRRQEKDKSVQ

-160 QEGKRIGRDNGQ
+160 QEGKRIGRDNGR
-172 FVYLFESEDELNY
+172 FVYLLESEDELNY

-202 KILNCEAFSV
+202 KILNGEAFSV
-212 YVISELDL
+212 YLISELDL
-220 GAEVEMLNISAEA
+220 GAEVEMLDISAEA

-253 IAQNLICNGWKE
+253 IAQDLICNGLKE

-333 RVASLKN
+333 RVTSLKN
-340 EVFLGQ
+340 DVFPGQ

-435 DKEIRNGSFDVV
+435 DKEIRNGAFDVV

-634 HTIKC
+634 HAIKC

-718 SYRATAP
+718 SYRTTAP

-731 RPDDDLEKYYFDFVE
+731 CPNDDLEKYYFDFVE

-755 KDLATARREIRIDI
+755 KDLATARREVRIDI

-795 KVFVRSESKKNL
+795 KVFVRAESKKNL

-822 DPVSLIDKTVTWFG
+822 DPIALIDKTVTWFG

-842 CFKIE
+842 CFKIG

-869 LYGLLEMSQVMDQ
+869 LYGLLEMSHVMDQ
-882 AKTVEKDAQGTLI
+882 AKTVEKDAQGNLI

-958 GMLCPRCGCSLEAR
+958 GMLCPRCGCSLEAK

>member
-1 MDILFCK
+1 MFCK
-8 IRRGNRKSPDNGQG
+8 IRQGNRKSPDNGQG

-27 EMNLTGKRVY
+27 EMDLTGKRVH
-37 HRKFGDGIITEQK
+37 HRSFGDGVITEQK
-50 ETTIAVAFWNE
+50 KTTIVVTFRDGA
-61 TKMFSY
+61 KMFSY
-67 PDCFQTFLEI
+67 PGCFQTYLKI
-77 LDTDLKEEI
+77 LDTDLKEDV
-86 QEEVSHH
+86 QEVVSQH
-93 EHTETAEK
+93 EHAETAER

-110 SISSNRHREKDKSVQ
+110 SISSNRRQEKDKSVQ

-172 FVYLFESEDELNY
+172 FVYLLESEDELNY

-212 YVISELDL
+212 YLISELDL

-253 IAQNLICNGWKE
+253 IAQDLICNGLKE
-265 IDYRNSDIAKGQET
+265 IDYRNSDIAKGQEI

-299 KTQTLAKI
+299 KTQTLAEI

-333 RVASLKN
+333 RVTSLKN
-340 EVFLGQ
+340 DVFPGQ

-413 TAESQCVRNAKF
+413 AAESQCVRNAKF

-634 HTIKC
+634 HAIKC

-731 RPDDDLEKYYFDFVE
+731 RPNDDLEKYYFDFVE

-755 KDLATARREIRIDI
+755 KDLATARREVRIDI

-795 KVFVRSESKKNL
+795 KVFVRAESI
-807 HPTLKYFAVE
+807 KYFAVE

-822 DPVSLIDKTVTWFG
+822 DPIALIDKTVTWFG

-882 AKTVEKDAQGTLI
+882 AKTVEKDAQGNLI

-958 GMLCPRCGCSLEAR
+958 GMLCPRCGCSLEAK

>member
-1 MDILFCK
+1 MFCK
-8 IRRGNRKSPDNGQG
+8 IRQGNRKSPDNGQG

-27 EMNLTGKRVY
+27 EMDLTGKRVH
-37 HRKFGDGIITEQK
+37 HRSFGDGVITEQK
-50 ETTIAVAFWNE
+50 KTTIVVTFRDGA
-61 TKMFSY
+61 KMFSY
-67 PDCFQTFLEI
+67 PDCFQTYLKI
-77 LDTDLKEEI
+77 LDTDLKEDV
-86 QEEVSHH
+86 QEVVSQH
-93 EHTETAEK
+93 EHAETAER

-110 SISSNRHREKDKSVQ
+110 SISSNRRQEKDKSVQ

-172 FVYLFESEDELNY
+172 FVYLLESEDELNY

-212 YVISELDL
+212 YLISELDL

-253 IAQNLICNGWKE
+253 IAQDLICNGLKE

-333 RVASLKN
+333 RVTSLKN
-340 EVFLGQ
+340 DVFPGQ

-413 TAESQCVRNAKF
+413 AAESQCVRNAKF

-435 DKEIRNGSFDVV
+435 DKEIRNGAFDVV

-634 HTIKC
+634 HAIKC

-731 RPDDDLEKYYFDFVE
+731 RPDDDLEKYYLDFVE

-755 KDLATARREIRIDI
+755 KDLATARREVRIDI

-795 KVFVRSESKKNL
+795 KVFVRAESKKNL

-822 DPVSLIDKTVTWFG
+822 DPIALIDKTVTWFG

-882 AKTVEKDAQGTLI
+882 AKTVEKDAQGNLI

-958 GMLCPRCGCSLEAR
+958 GMLCPRCGCSLEAK